1 MYAIGLIACHNDE
14 DKVNQK
20 LLNSLV
26 KSLSYLTFTIE
37 DDFFRI
43 GLESN
48 NMKPN
53 ALIRTHLGPVWY
65 MCLKTENCCLKTF
78 VEIRVGEKVY

>member
-1 MYAIGLIACHNDE
+1 MYAIGLIAYHNDE

-20 LLNSLV
+20 LLNSFV

-43 GLESN
+43 GLESH
-48 NMKPN
+48 NMKLN
-53 ALIRTHLGPVWY
+53 ALIRTHL
-65 MCLKTENCCLKTF
+65 KIAN
-78 VEIRVGEKVY
+78 